1 MSITAGRR
9 GGRAA
14 LSGVGVMTVTAVAV
28 PRSTAI
34 PFAVVEITPEARAA
48 AVRALRGGWVTTG
61 PEVAAFEN
69 EFAALVGARH
79 AVGVSSCTAALQV
92 ALRALELPPGAR
104 VLTPSMTFAGA
115 VHAILQAGLQPVLV
129 DIDPE
134 TLMPAPEH
142 VAAAAER
149 GPRPQ
154 AMVVLHFAG
163 APAGI
168 FAMADAARLP
178 LERVVEDAAHGLWTR
193 AEGRDVGTLSGATC
207 FSFYATKNLP
217 LGEGGMV
224 TTDDD
229 RIASYIRCARLHGM
243 SKDAWR
249 RYLPGGTWR
258 YDIEIAGIKANMTD
272 VTAAIGRAQLA
283 HLATWQRRR
292 EQIAARY
299 RRGLAHLPGIRL
311 PIDPPIGDRHSWH
324 LFVIQVER
332 DGSFSRDTVAAGLAE
347 AEIGFSVHFIPV
359 HHLHYFRELLGDHA
373 GLLPGTDEAAD
384 RVLSL
389 PMHPRLSDADVDRV
403 CEVVT
408 DAVRAPR

>member
-1 MSITAGRR
+1 
-9 GGRAA
+9 
-14 LSGVGVMTVTAVAV
+14 MTVTAAAV
-28 PRSTAI
+28 PRSTSV
-34 PFAVVEITPEARAA
+34 PFCVVDITPEARAA
-48 AVRALRGGWVTTG
+48 AVRALTGGWVTTG

-79 AVGVSSCTAALQV
+79 AVAVSSCTAGLQV

-129 DIDPE
+129 DVDPE

-142 VAAAAER
+142 VAEAAER
-149 GPRPQ
+149 GPRPR

-168 FAMADAARLP
+168 FALADAARLP
-178 LERVVEDAAHGLWTR
+178 MELVVEDAAHALWTR

-224 TTDDD
+224 TTEND
-229 RIASYIRCARLHGM
+229 RIASYIRRARLHGM

-272 VTAAIGRAQLA
+272 VTAAMGRAQLA

-299 RRGLAHLPGIRL
+299 RRALAPLPGIRL
-311 PIDPPIGDRHSWH
+311 PSDPPAGGRHAWH
-324 LFVIQVER
+324 LFVVQVAR
-332 DGSFSRDTVAAGLAE
+332 NGSVSRDTVAARLDE
-347 AEIGFSVHFIPV
+347 AGIGFSVHFIPV
-359 HHLHYFRELLGDHA
+359 HHLRYFREVLGDHA

-408 DAVRAPR
+408 DAVGTPR